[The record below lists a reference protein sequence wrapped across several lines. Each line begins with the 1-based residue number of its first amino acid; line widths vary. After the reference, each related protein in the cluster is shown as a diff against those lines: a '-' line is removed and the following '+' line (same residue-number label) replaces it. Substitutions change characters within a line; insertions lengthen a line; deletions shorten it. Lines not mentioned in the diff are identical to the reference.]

1 MNTDHGGD
9 KMAAWTRVA
18 MVKKKKWGCIRFYKN
33 LEAEPMG
40 LALGWDAGTRGWC
53 QISGLDM

>member
-1 MNTDHGGD
+1 
-9 KMAAWTRVA
+9 MAAWTRLA